1 MKAARRFLCLF
12 ALTALVLLGCGKEE
26 GPKQARSA
34 PGVAENA
41 EDAEQQVKDNLAKLS
56 PEDRKLAE
64 AQRMCPLMPGVRL
77 GAKGT
82 PRKVMAGD
90 EAVFVCCGKC
100 EQAAKRDPA
109 QALARLK
116 DMKAKEAQGTTK

>member
-1 MKAARRFLCLF
+1 MKAPDRFFCLS
-12 ALTALVLLGCGKEE
+12 ALTALVLLGCGKEDSS
-26 GPKQARSA
+26 KQMASA
-34 PGVAENA
+34 PAVSGSAEEVEHQIKA
-41 EDAEQQVKDNLAKLS
+41 NLDKLS

-90 EAVFVCCGKC
+90 EPVFVCCGKC
-100 EQAAKRDPA
+100 ERTAQRDPA
-109 QALARLK
+109 AALAKLK
-116 DMKAKEAQGTTK
+116 EMKAKEGK